1 MADSMRDI
9 GLTISGMEKDLRGIL
24 MEILTLETLKLV
36 KLMEMESI
44 PGQMEKY
51 MMESG
56 TKDLRMGMA
65 FGKELIMI
73 HMLESGLS
81 QKLMVSEY
89 TNGPMAT
96 NMRESG
102 ICASSM
108 EQELILFAM
117 GTYIPASMWME
128 SLTERAP
135 TLGRLDKS
143 IQVSL
148 KMV

>member
-56 TKDLRMGMA
+56 TKDLS
-65 FGKELIMI
+65 KD
-73 HMLESGLS
+73 
-81 QKLMVSEY
+81 MVSGKVY
-89 TNGPMAT
+89 RM
-96 NMRESG
+96 
-102 ICASSM
+102 
-108 EQELILFAM
+108 
-117 GTYIPASMWME
+117 IP
-128 SLTERAP
+128 T
-135 TLGRLDKS
+135 
-143 IQVSL
+143 
-148 KMV
+148 